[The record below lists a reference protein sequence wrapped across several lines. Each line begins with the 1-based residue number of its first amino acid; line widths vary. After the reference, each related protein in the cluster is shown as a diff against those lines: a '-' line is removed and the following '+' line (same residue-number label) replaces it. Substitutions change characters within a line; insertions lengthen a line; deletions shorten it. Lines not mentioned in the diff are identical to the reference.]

1 LPYFAYKDVQN
12 YWWLGTADTYWK
24 DLYQYREDF
33 RKAAPNNAKCI
44 ILNDESTYVFSYL
57 IDKQGF
63 IFNTSNLDPGW
74 VSDMI
79 DNKGAT
85 YMYCNNRKVDENP
98 EISKFFESLV
108 LQQGIIKV
116 FKLKPPHTIIEK

>member
-1 LPYFAYKDVQN
+1 
-12 YWWLGTADTYWK
+12 
-24 DLYQYREDF
+24 
-33 RKAAPNNAKCI
+33 
-44 ILNDESTYVFSYL
+44 
-57 IDKQGF
+57 
-63 IFNTSNLDPGW
+63 
-74 VSDMI
+74 MI

-108 LQQGIIKV
+108 LQHGIIKV